1 MNAKRWTEAEMR
13 LRMVKEDLRML
24 EVREERMEKERRE
37 LLLRLIVLRDMLRNG
52 S

>member
-1 MNAKRWTEAEMR
+1 MR

-24 EVREERMEKERRE
+24 EVREERMEKKRRE
-37 LLLRLIVLRDMLRNG
+37 LILRLIVLRDMLKNG

>member
-1 MNAKRWTEAEMR
+1 MR